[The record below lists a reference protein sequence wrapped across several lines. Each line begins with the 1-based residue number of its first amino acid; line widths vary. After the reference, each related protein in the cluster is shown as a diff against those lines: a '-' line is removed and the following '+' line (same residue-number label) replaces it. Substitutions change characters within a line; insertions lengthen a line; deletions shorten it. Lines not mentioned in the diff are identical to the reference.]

1 MIKDDT
7 NKPICRAAMET
18 QTQRTDFGHSWG
30 RQGVEGEGGMYG
42 KTNTET
48 SSCVKHIASGKLWCN
63 TGSSVQCSED
73 GRRKGGD
80 TCVIMAD
87 SSCAVETKQHHKT
100 IIFQLNINFKKERK
114 WEKIEKREVWGGKHR
129 TAKAQRRGRGSQQQ

>member
-7 NKPICRAAMET
+7 NKPICIAAMET

-48 SSCVKHIASGKLWCN
+48 SSCVKHIANGNLLHDSGNSKLGLGNNPERWDAEGGGRDVQLGGN
-63 TGSSVQCSED
+63 TD
-73 GRRKGGD
+73 KPM
-80 TCVIMAD
+80 TN
-87 SSCAVETKQHHKT
+87 SC
-100 IIFQLNINFKKERK
+100 
-114 WEKIEKREVWGGKHR
+114 
-129 TAKAQRRGRGSQQQ
+129 